1 MKRALIVAA
10 VGGVCLL
17 VLLVLLPLLM
27 FAQQPVTAACGTA
40 AAPAD
45 LVAPAASG
53 GKAVGSYT
61 AAQVTVAGQIVAAG
75 KSLGVSPR
83 GQTIGI
89 MTGIGESGLAPINV
103 GDSAGPDSRGV
114 FQQRADG
121 WGTYA
126 QRMDPFQSAVSFF
139 KALITTPYD
148 TMTPTA
154 AAHLTQRNADPGYY
168 TKFWADAVML
178 YAQITGDPNMAAAL
192 AVPVAAPA
200 APAVPCTPCPPAGGD
215 YNGTDPGPGPQD
227 PVTHLTPRLTALVAA
242 VKQQFPQ
249 FTDVYT
255 WRPTDPY
262 PDHPSG
268 RAADFMIPGD
278 YKSPAG
284 IAAGD
289 QLADWINSNASKFGL
304 AYEIWRQRQRNA
316 GGEWTPMADRGSDN
330 ENHMNH
336 VHGEVSDTA
345 AGAAAPA
352 AAVPVSAVAC
362 TPGSAGGATG
372 GFALPLPKAAL
383 TPDVLAKPHH
393 DSPGADLPAPTG
405 TPIYTVEGGTV
416 TFAGPMQGFGDNFVA
431 VKDAAGWS
439 WYYGHGS
446 AHNVTVGQVVKA
458 GDQIAS
464 VGTEGFSTG
473 PHLHLGLNSPTQN
486 VPTTAPSYCP
496 QAVLTAMWNAQP
508 TPDLGGLS
516 TTACIGGHL

>member
-1 MKRALIVAA
+1 VKRALIVAT

-27 FAQQPVTAACGTA
+27 FAQQPVTAACGVA
-40 AAPAD
+40 AAPAN
-45 LVAPAASG
+45 LVAPAAGG

-61 AAQVTVAGQIVAAG
+61 AAQVSVARQIVAAG

-89 MTGIGESGLAPINV
+89 MTGIGESGLAPIDV
-103 GDSAGPDSRGV
+103 GDVAGPDSRGV
-114 FQQRADG
+114 FQQRSSG

-126 QRMDPFQSAVSFF
+126 QRMDPFQSAISFF
-139 KALITTPYD
+139 KVLLTTPYD

-154 AAHLTQRNADPGYY
+154 AAHKVQVNQDPNYY
-168 TKFWADAVML
+168 TKFWPDAVML
-178 YAQITGDPNMAAAL
+178 YSQITGDPNMAAAL
-192 AVPVAAPA
+192 AVPVAVA
-200 APAVPCTPCPPAGGD
+200 APTPVVPCTAPADTNAQVQAAIAFARAQLGKPYQFGGTGPLYD
-215 YNGTDPGPGPQD
+215 CSGLTQAAYAAAGVPIPRSSQEQATIGT
-227 PVTHLTPRLTALVAA
+227 PVA
-242 VKQQFPQ
+242 Q
-249 FTDVYT
+249 
-255 WRPTDPY
+255 
-262 PDHPSG
+262 
-268 RAADFMIPGD
+268 ADLQPGD
-278 YKSPAG
+278 LVFEGADLGHVQMVTSVANGQVTVIESPQTGGVVQEVPMRGFYSARRVVQPS
-284 IAAGD
+284 AT
-289 QLADWINSNASKFGL
+289 AS
-304 AYEIWRQRQRNA
+304 
-316 GGEWTPMADRGSDN
+316 
-330 ENHMNH
+330 
-336 VHGEVSDTA
+336 
-345 AGAAAPA
+345 
-352 AAVPVSAVAC
+352 
-362 TPGSAGGATG
+362 G
-372 GFALPLPKAAL
+372 GFALPLPRAVLTEAL
-383 TPDVLAKPHH
+383 LAKPHH
-393 DSPGADLPAPTG
+393 DSPGADLPTPTG
-405 TPIYTVEGGTV
+405 TPIYAVEGGTV